1 MLQTWT
7 YFLPYTSACISLSK
21 VQYFFSFEVKFTYDE
36 IYTTIKGQEAYLKE
50 EYKVEEVVL
59 YGSFVKGINR
69 LDSDIDLLVKVSE
82 NMTYET
88 KKKNIDNMK
97 IYLTNLFNRFVDIA
111 ELGSI
116 MSDSLLIELTEYKKI
131 I

>member
-1 MLQTWT
+1 
-7 YFLPYTSACISLSK
+7 
-21 VQYFFSFEVKFTYDE
+21 
-36 IYTTIKGQEAYLKE
+36 
-50 EYKVEEVVL
+50 
-59 YGSFVKGINR
+59 
-69 LDSDIDLLVKVSE
+69 
-82 NMTYET
+82 MTYEM